1 MKITEAQISAMQN
14 DISGLENESQTQIS
28 AAQNDIDSLKNESQA
43 KISAAQNDI
52 ESIKRE
58 SQAEISAAQS
68 RLETVKRTAQSQL
81 RSSQNTLDEIRGDI
95 RSINREKNALT
106 YSWLGNMAV
115 SCVSFFAGD
124 VFSVGGMLW
133 DTAMLYTE
141 RGILDKQRESA
152 ERNYRQQKSEHERLR
167 AESERLTQE
176 ARGNLETVKAHQ
188 ARLTQQAKDN
198 LETLKAHQARLT
210 QQAQDNL
217 ETLKAHQQRLIQQA
231 QDNLEIQRVRLSRL
245 NEEMKQ
251 DEAMLKEELKASLWQ
266 LERQDIAE
274 CAALQERLLT
284 ASWNLMRKYGLPDEY
299 RITQIS
305 LKNFYRAVNEDDVS
319 RRSRMLRNLEDE
331 FRVYPPYWYY
341 RAKTAQEAGNLT
353 EARKYFAEF
362 NRIWRPVLRR
372 DPYKLEAEKFMIQD
386 LASSGK
392 AIDEI
397 MPEISAHLETIY
409 DNTPKDDWADNIF
422 MGVAYF
428 VLGEKNKGMDC
439 IAVNLDFGYE
449 DKISGMLFAQ
459 MEKGTLDSE
468 EAQEV
473 INRMKLSE
481 LIESMKISD
490 GDTAMLMALFFEG
503 KNDSLSVN
511 TNSPVIF
518 HALRISEQMK
528 GSGQD
533 YAKVMEY
540 VRRHDALKDK
550 IQSAY
555 TEIAP
560 LVMKYADEGSD
571 NAKIFMADMLLHGW
585 GVAKDVRKAEE
596 IFTGL
601 AENGNA
607 YAQFVMI
614 QRSLLPVT
622 EAPKKESEL
631 KTPEEFYQEGRKYYY
646 GEGVIMNNAKAVEL
660 FTVAAENGHA
670 EAQLYLANC
679 YRYGYGVSRDL
690 QKARY
695 WYQQSANQ
703 GNQSARANLDS
714 LNKYGE

>member
-1 MKITEAQISAMQN
+1 M
-14 DISGLENESQTQIS
+14 
-28 AAQNDIDSLKNESQA
+28 
-43 KISAAQNDI
+43 
-52 ESIKRE
+52 
-58 SQAEISAAQS
+58 
-68 RLETVKRTAQSQL
+68 
-81 RSSQNTLDEIRGDI
+81 
-95 RSINREKNALT
+95 
-106 YSWLGNMAV
+106 
-115 SCVSFFAGD
+115 
-124 VFSVGGMLW
+124 
-133 DTAMLYTE
+133 
-141 RGILDKQRESA
+141 
-152 ERNYRQQKSEHERLR
+152 
-167 AESERLTQE
+167 
-176 ARGNLETVKAHQ
+176 
-188 ARLTQQAKDN
+188 TQQAKDN

-397 MPEISAHLETIY
+397 MPEISAHLETVY

-439 IAVNLDFGYE
+439 IAVSLDFGYE

-490 GDTAMLMALFFEG
+490 GDTAMLAALFFEG

-560 LVMKYADEGSD
+560 LVSKYADEGRE
-571 NAKIFMADMLLHGW
+571 NAKIFMADMLLYGW
-585 GVAKDVRKAEE
+585 GIPQDVKKAEE
-596 IFTGL
+596 IFTVL

-614 QRSLLPVT
+614 QRSLLPVM

-646 GEGVIMNNAKAVEL
+646 GEGVIINNAKAVGYFTVAAEGGHSEAQYLLGVCYRLGYGVGIDIEKARYWYEKSAAQGNKAARNVLDSLNKKTVKKKTYTQQELEAIFQEGYKYYTGYNVIMNNKKAVEL
-660 FTVAAENGHA
+660 FTIAAENGHS
-670 EAQLYLANC
+670 EAQRLLGIC
-679 YRYGYGVSRDL
+679 YRNGYGVSKDL

-695 WYQQSANQ
+695 WYQQAANQ
-703 GNQSARANLDS
+703 GNESARLQLDD
-714 LNKYGE
+714 LNRLGK

>member
-1 MKITEAQISAMQN
+1 
-14 DISGLENESQTQIS
+14 
-28 AAQNDIDSLKNESQA
+28 
-43 KISAAQNDI
+43 
-52 ESIKRE
+52 
-58 SQAEISAAQS
+58 
-68 RLETVKRTAQSQL
+68 
-81 RSSQNTLDEIRGDI
+81 
-95 RSINREKNALT
+95 
-106 YSWLGNMAV
+106 
-115 SCVSFFAGD
+115 
-124 VFSVGGMLW
+124 
-133 DTAMLYTE
+133 
-141 RGILDKQRESA
+141 
-152 ERNYRQQKSEHERLR
+152 
-167 AESERLTQE
+167 
-176 ARGNLETVKAHQ
+176 
-188 ARLTQQAKDN
+188 
-198 LETLKAHQARLT
+198 
-210 QQAQDNL
+210 
-217 ETLKAHQQRLIQQA
+217 
-231 QDNLEIQRVRLSRL
+231 
-245 NEEMKQ
+245 MKQ